1 MKRGNSILY
10 YNECSD
16 AYAYTR
22 HSPSMRPKLFWTVQI
37 IMVEYQSFCTNPIH
51 FGQIQNILDRPK
63 LKKIVQKSLIE
74 PDKNDLD
81 PTKTICTRPKQFGL
95 SKIILD
101 LQKDKTQVAKKL
113 IPPLFSKRVELTL
126 YEMQIGAFG

>member
-1 MKRGNSILY
+1 MKGGNSILY
-10 YNECSD
+10 YNELLCSD
-16 AYAYTR
+16 ANAYNL

-37 IMVEYQSFCTNPIH
+37 IMVEYQSLCTNPIH
-51 FGQIQNILDRPK
+51 FGQVQNILDRPK

-81 PTKTICTRPKQFGL
+81 PTKTICIRPKQFGL

-101 LQKDKTQVAKKL
+101 LQKDKTYNLFVTSKK
-113 IPPLFSKRVELTL
+113 PNHKFSNSR
-126 YEMQIGAFG
+126 I